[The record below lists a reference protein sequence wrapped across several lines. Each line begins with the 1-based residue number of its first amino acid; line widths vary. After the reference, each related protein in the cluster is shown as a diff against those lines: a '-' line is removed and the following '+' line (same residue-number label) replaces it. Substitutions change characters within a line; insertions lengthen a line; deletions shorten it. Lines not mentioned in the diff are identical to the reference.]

1 MEKSNEEEEIERRE
15 QEFKGRYWI
24 REEDIEKGEEER
36 KKQKQK
42 LMEDNLQKC
51 KMV

>member
-1 MEKSNEEEEIERRE
+1 MREEIERRE

-36 KKQKQK
+36 KRREQEFEGRKG
-42 LMEDNLQKC
+42 NI
-51 KMV
+51 